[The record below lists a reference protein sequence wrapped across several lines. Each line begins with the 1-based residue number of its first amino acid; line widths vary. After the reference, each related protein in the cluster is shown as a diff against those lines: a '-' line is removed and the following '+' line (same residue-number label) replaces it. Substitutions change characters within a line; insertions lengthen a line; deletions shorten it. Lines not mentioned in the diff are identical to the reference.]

1 MLRKIKDSN
10 FKHDCTMQIDC
21 LFFSLQPDF
30 ALFLGRAA
38 VEALGSLGFQWS
50 PRMARGEA
58 WAGVAITGVG
68 VVAEGATT
76 LQEGVYLATS
86 FHLTAV
92 TQLRDDGETH
102 WRS

>member
-1 MLRKIKDSN
+1 MLRKIKDLN
-10 FKHDCTMQIDC
+10 FKQDCTMQIEC
-21 LFFSLQPDF
+21 LIHFLQPDF

-68 VVAEGATT
+68 VVGEGATT
-76 LQEGVYLATS
+76 LQEGMYPATS
-86 FHLTAV
+86 LHLTAV
-92 TQLRDDGETH
+92 TQPWDDGETH
-102 WRS
+102 MFS